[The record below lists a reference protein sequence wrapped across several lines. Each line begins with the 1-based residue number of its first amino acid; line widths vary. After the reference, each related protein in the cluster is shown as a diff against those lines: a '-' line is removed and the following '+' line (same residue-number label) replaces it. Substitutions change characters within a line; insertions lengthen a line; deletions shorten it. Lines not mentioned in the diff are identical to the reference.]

1 MAFSKDNRANTL
13 NGLLFVALLAM
24 AATYLAKFSF
34 FKQLAISPLIIGIV
48 IGMLYGN
55 SLRHKFPNDWHAG
68 ILFSTKT
75 LLRAG
80 IVFYGFRLTF
90 QHVVE
95 VGMTGIL
102 LSSIIVVT
110 TFVFGCWF
118 GIKVLKLDR
127 DTSILISAGSAICGA
142 AAVLA
147 TEPVIKAE
155 PYKTSIA
162 VATVVVFGTMAMFI
176 YPMLFQSGV
185 LGLTEQAM
193 GAYIGGTLH
202 EVAHVVGAGA
212 SMSDDVANTAIIVKM
227 LRVMLLAPFLL
238 ILSFWVAS
246 LCRKT
251 NKANISLNTN
261 SNSTNINT
269 QGDNGTK
276 TPITIPWFALGF
288 IGIVGFNSFNLL
300 PIEMVNNI
308 NQLDNFALTMAM
320 TALGMETRFNKF
332 KGVGFKPIYLASV
345 LFAYLMV
352 TGYFLS
358 YYLVV

>member
-1 MAFSKDNRANTL
+1 MAFSKDNRANTF

-24 AATYLAKFSF
+24 AATYMAEFSF

-48 IGMLYGN
+48 VGMLYGN
-55 SLRHKFPNDWHAG
+55 SLRYKFVNDWHAG

-90 QHVVE
+90 QDMLQ
-95 VGMTGIL
+95 VGLTGIL
-102 LSSIIVVT
+102 LSGIIVTT
-110 TFVFGCWF
+110 TFVFGYWF
-118 GIKVLKLDR
+118 GTKVLKLDR

-147 TEPVIKAE
+147 TERVIKAE

-162 VATVVVFGTMAMFI
+162 VATVVVFGTIAMFI
-176 YPMLFQSGV
+176 YPLLYKSGL

-212 SMSDDVANTAIIVKM
+212 SMNDEIANTAIIVKM

-238 ILSFWVAS
+238 ILSIWIAS
-246 LCRKT
+246 LCKQG
-251 NKANISLNTN
+251 NKANDHAKEGEN
-261 SNSTNINT
+261 
-269 QGDNGTK
+269 TK
-276 TPITIPWFALGF
+276 TAITIPWFALGF
-288 IGIVGFNSFNLL
+288 IGVVGFNSLNIL
-300 PIEMVNNI
+300 PVSWVDNI

-320 TALGMETRFNKF
+320 TALGMETRFNQF

-345 LFAYLMV
+345 LFAYLM
-352 TGYFLS
+352 TAGYLVS
-358 YYLVV
+358 YYLIA

>member
-1 MAFSKDNRANTL
+1 
-13 NGLLFVALLAM
+13 LFVALLAM
-24 AATYLAKFSF
+24 AATYMAEFSF

-48 IGMLYGN
+48 VGMLYGN
-55 SLRHKFPNDWHAG
+55 SLRHKFVNDWHAG

-90 QHVVE
+90 QDMLQ
-95 VGMTGIL
+95 VGLTGIL
-102 LSSIIVVT
+102 LSGIIVTT
-110 TFVFGCWF
+110 TFVFGYWF
-118 GIKVLKLDR
+118 GTKVLKLDR

-147 TEPVIKAE
+147 TERVIKAE

-162 VATVVVFGTMAMFI
+162 VATVVVFGTIAMFI
-176 YPMLFQSGV
+176 YPLLYKSGL

-212 SMSDDVANTAIIVKM
+212 SMNDEIANTAIIVKM

-238 ILSFWVAS
+238 ILSIWIAS
-246 LCRKT
+246 LCKQG
-251 NKANISLNTN
+251 NKANDHAKEGEN
-261 SNSTNINT
+261 
-269 QGDNGTK
+269 TK
-276 TPITIPWFALGF
+276 TAITIPWFALGF
-288 IGIVGFNSFNLL
+288 IGVVGFNSLNIL
-300 PIEMVNNI
+300 PVSWVDNI

-320 TALGMETRFNKF
+320 TALGMETRFNQF

-345 LFAYLMV
+345 LFAYLM
-352 TGYFLS
+352 TAGYLVS
-358 YYLVV
+358 YYLIA

>member
-1 MAFSKDNRANTL
+1 MAFSKDNRANTF

-24 AATYLAKFSF
+24 AATYMAEFSF

-48 IGMLYGN
+48 VGMLYGN
-55 SLRHKFPNDWHAG
+55 SLRYKFVNDWHAG

-90 QHVVE
+90 QDMLQ
-95 VGMTGIL
+95 VGLTGIL
-102 LSSIIVVT
+102 LSGIIVTT
-110 TFVFGCWF
+110 TFVFGYWF
-118 GIKVLKLDR
+118 GTKVLKLDR

-147 TEPVIKAE
+147 TERVIKAE

-162 VATVVVFGTMAMFI
+162 VATVVVFGTIAMFI
-176 YPMLFQSGV
+176 YPLLYKSGL

-212 SMSDDVANTAIIVKM
+212 SMNDEIANTAIIVKM

-238 ILSFWVAS
+238 ILSIWIAS
-246 LCRKT
+246 LCKQG
-251 NKANISLNTN
+251 NKANDHAKEREN
-261 SNSTNINT
+261 
-269 QGDNGTK
+269 TK
-276 TPITIPWFALGF
+276 TAITIPWFALGF
-288 IGIVGFNSFNLL
+288 IGVVGFNSLNIL
-300 PIEMVNNI
+300 PVSWVDNI

-320 TALGMETRFNKF
+320 TALGMETRFNQF

-345 LFAYLMV
+345 LFAYLM
-352 TGYFLS
+352 TAGYLVS
-358 YYLVV
+358 YYLIA

>member
-1 MAFSKDNRANTL
+1 MAFSKDNRANTF

-24 AATYLAKFSF
+24 AATYMAEFSF

-48 IGMLYGN
+48 VGMLYGN
-55 SLRHKFPNDWHAG
+55 SLRHKFVNDWHAG

-90 QHVVE
+90 QDMLQ
-95 VGMTGIL
+95 VGLTGIL
-102 LSSIIVVT
+102 LSGIIVTT
-110 TFVFGCWF
+110 TFVFGYWF
-118 GIKVLKLDR
+118 GTKVLKLDR

-147 TEPVIKAE
+147 TERVIKAE

-162 VATVVVFGTMAMFI
+162 VATVVVFGTIAMFI
-176 YPMLFQSGV
+176 YPLLYKSGL

-212 SMSDDVANTAIIVKM
+212 SMNDEIANTAIIVKM

-238 ILSFWVAS
+238 ILSIWIAS
-246 LCRKT
+246 LCKQG
-251 NKANISLNTN
+251 NKANDHTKEGEN
-261 SNSTNINT
+261 
-269 QGDNGTK
+269 TK
-276 TPITIPWFALGF
+276 TAITIPWFALGF
-288 IGIVGFNSFNLL
+288 IGVVGFNSLNIL
-300 PIEMVNNI
+300 PVHWVDNI

-320 TALGMETRFNKF
+320 TALGMETRFNQF

-345 LFAYLMV
+345 LFAYLM
-352 TGYFLS
+352 TAGYLVS
-358 YYLVV
+358 YYLIA

>member
-1 MAFSKDNRANTL
+1 MVFSKDNRANTF

-24 AATYLAKFSF
+24 AATYLAEFSF

-48 IGMLYGN
+48 VGMLYGN
-55 SLRHKFPNDWHAG
+55 SLRYKFVNDWHAG

-90 QHVVE
+90 QDMLQ
-95 VGMTGIL
+95 VGLTGIL
-102 LSSIIVVT
+102 LSGIIVTT
-110 TFVFGCWF
+110 TFVFGYWF
-118 GIKVLKLDR
+118 GTKVLKLDR

-147 TEPVIKAE
+147 TERVIKAE

-162 VATVVVFGTMAMFI
+162 VATVVVFGTIAMFI
-176 YPMLFQSGV
+176 YPLLYKSGL

-212 SMSDDVANTAIIVKM
+212 SMNDEIANTAIIVKM

-238 ILSFWVAS
+238 ILSIWIAS
-246 LCRKT
+246 LCKQR
-251 NKANISLNTN
+251 NKANDHAKEGEN
-261 SNSTNINT
+261 
-269 QGDNGTK
+269 TK
-276 TPITIPWFALGF
+276 TAITIPWFALGF
-288 IGIVGFNSFNLL
+288 IGVVGFNSLNIL
-300 PIEMVNNI
+300 PVSWLDNI

-320 TALGMETRFNKF
+320 TALGMETRFNQF

-345 LFAYLMV
+345 LFAYLM
-352 TGYFLS
+352 TAGYLVS
-358 YYLVV
+358 YYLIA

>member
-1 MAFSKDNRANTL
+1 MMAFSKDKRVNTL

-24 AATYLAKFSF
+24 AATYLAELSF
-34 FKQLAISPLIIGIV
+34 FKQLGISPLIIGIV
-48 IGMLYGN
+48 VGMLYGN
-55 SLRHKFPNDWHAG
+55 SLRHNFPTEWQGG

-90 QHVVE
+90 QHVVQ
-95 VGMTGIL
+95 VGATGIL
-102 LSSIIVVT
+102 LSLIIVVS
-110 TFVFGCWF
+110 TFILGCWF

-162 VATVVVFGTMAMFI
+162 VATVVVFGTIAMFI
-176 YPMLFQSGV
+176 YPLLFQSDV

-193 GAYIGGTLH
+193 GAYTGGTLH

-212 SMSDDVANTAIIVKM
+212 SMGDEVANTAIIVKM

-238 ILSFWVAS
+238 ILSFWIAN

-251 NKANISLNTN
+251 NKEDREANVK
-261 SNSTNINT
+261 STA
-269 QGDNGTK
+269 K
-276 TPITIPWFALGF
+276 SAITIPWFALGF
-288 IGIVGFNSFNLL
+288 IGIVGFNSLNLL
-300 PIEMVNNI
+300 PINLVDNI

-320 TALGMETRFNKF
+320 TALGMETRFAKF

-345 LFAYLMV
+345 LFVYLMMA
-352 TGYFLS
+352 GYFLS
-358 YYLVV
+358 YTLLN

>member
-1 MAFSKDNRANTL
+1 MAFSKDNRANTF

-24 AATYLAKFSF
+24 AAIYMAEFSF

-48 IGMLYGN
+48 VGMLYGN
-55 SLRHKFPNDWHAG
+55 SLRYKFPNDWHAG

-90 QHVVE
+90 QDMLQ
-95 VGMTGIL
+95 VGLTGIL
-102 LSSIIVVT
+102 LSGIIVTT
-110 TFVFGCWF
+110 TFIFGYWF
-118 GIKVLKLDR
+118 GTKVLKLDR

-147 TEPVIKAE
+147 TERVIKAE

-162 VATVVVFGTMAMFI
+162 VATVVVFGTIAMFI
-176 YPMLFQSGV
+176 YPLLYKSGL

-212 SMSDDVANTAIIVKM
+212 SMNDEIANTAIIVKM

-238 ILSFWVAS
+238 ILSIWIAS
-246 LCRKT
+246 LCKQG
-251 NKANISLNTN
+251 NKANDHAKEGEN
-261 SNSTNINT
+261 
-269 QGDNGTK
+269 TK
-276 TPITIPWFALGF
+276 TAITIPWFALGF
-288 IGIVGFNSFNLL
+288 IGVVGFNSLNIL
-300 PIEMVNNI
+300 PVHWVDNI

-320 TALGMETRFNKF
+320 TALGMETRFNQF

-345 LFAYLMV
+345 LFAYLM
-352 TGYFLS
+352 TAGYLVS
-358 YYLVV
+358 YYLIA

>member
-1 MAFSKDNRANTL
+1 MAFSKDNRANTF

-24 AATYLAKFSF
+24 AATYLAEFSF

-48 IGMLYGN
+48 VGMFYGN
-55 SLRHKFPNDWHAG
+55 SLRYKFVNDWHAG

-90 QHVVE
+90 QDMLQ
-95 VGMTGIL
+95 VGLTGIL
-102 LSSIIVVT
+102 LSGIIVTT
-110 TFVFGCWF
+110 TFVFGYWF

-147 TEPVIKAE
+147 TERVIKAE

-162 VATVVVFGTMAMFI
+162 VATVVVFGTIAMFI
-176 YPMLFQSGV
+176 YPLLYKSGL

-212 SMSDDVANTAIIVKM
+212 SMNDEIANTAIIVKM

-238 ILSFWVAS
+238 ILSIWIAS
-246 LCRKT
+246 LCKQG
-251 NKANISLNTN
+251 NKANDHAKEGEN
-261 SNSTNINT
+261 
-269 QGDNGTK
+269 TK
-276 TPITIPWFALGF
+276 TAITIPWFALGF
-288 IGIVGFNSFNLL
+288 IGVVGFNSLNIL
-300 PIEMVNNI
+300 PVHWVDNI

-320 TALGMETRFNKF
+320 TALGMETRFNQF

-345 LFAYLMV
+345 LFAYLM
-352 TGYFLS
+352 TAGYLVS
-358 YYLVV
+358 YYLIA

>member
-1 MAFSKDNRANTL
+1 MSFSKNNKTNTL
-13 NGLLFVALLAM
+13 NGLLFVALFAM
-24 AATYLAKFSF
+24 AATYLAEFSF

-48 IGMLYGN
+48 VGMLYGN
-55 SLRHKFPNDWHAG
+55 SFAYKLPNDWQAG

-75 LLRAG
+75 LLRLG

-90 QHVVE
+90 QNVVE
-95 VGMTGIL
+95 VGVSGVL
-102 LSSIIVVT
+102 LSSIIVIT
-110 TFVFGCWF
+110 TFAFGYWF

-127 DTSILISAGSAICGA
+127 DLSILISAGSAICGA

-162 VATVVVFGTMAMFI
+162 VATVVVFGTIAMFI
-176 YPMLFQSGV
+176 YPLLHQNGL

-212 SMSDDVANTAIIVKM
+212 SMSDEVANTAIIVKM

-238 ILSFWVAS
+238 VLSIWIARLYRQGIKVS
-246 LCRKT
+246 ENSEDKKNT
-251 NKANISLNTN
+251 KAA
-261 SNSTNINT
+261 
-269 QGDNGTK
+269 
-276 TPITIPWFALGF
+276 ITIPWFALGF
-288 IGIVGFNSFNLL
+288 IGIVGFNSLNLL
-300 PIEMVNNI
+300 PVHLVEDI

-320 TALGMETRFNKF
+320 TALGMETRFSKF
-332 KGVGFKPIYLASV
+332 KDVGFKPIYLASI
-345 LFAYLMV
+345 LFVYLMV
-352 TGYFLS
+352 AGYLLS
-358 YYLVV
+358 YYLIN

>member
-1 MAFSKDNRANTL
+1 MAFSKDNRANTF

-24 AATYLAKFSF
+24 AATYMAEFSF
-34 FKQLAISPLIIGIV
+34 FKQLAISPLIIGIIV
-48 IGMLYGN
+48 GMFYGN

-90 QHVVE
+90 QDVIQ
-95 VGMTGIL
+95 VGVTGIF
-102 LSSIIVVT
+102 LSGIIVTT
-110 TFVFGCWF
+110 TFVFGYWF
-118 GIKVLKLDR
+118 GTKVLKLDR

-147 TEPVIKAE
+147 TERVIKAE

-162 VATVVVFGTMAMFI
+162 VGTVVVFGTIAMFI
-176 YPMLFQSGV
+176 YPLLYRSGL
-185 LGLTEQAM
+185 LGLTPQAM

-212 SMSDDVANTAIIVKM
+212 SMNDEIANTAIIVKM

-238 ILSFWVAS
+238 MLSICIAS
-246 LCRKT
+246 LCKQG
-251 NKANISLNTN
+251 NKANANAKEGENTN
-261 SNSTNINT
+261 TT
-269 QGDNGTK
+269 
-276 TPITIPWFALGF
+276 ITIPWFALGF
-288 IGIVGFNSFNLL
+288 IGVVSFNSLNIL
-300 PIEMVNNI
+300 PVHWVDNI

-320 TALGMETRFNKF
+320 TALGMETRFNQF
-332 KGVGFKPIYLASV
+332 KGVGFKPIYLAGV
-345 LFAYLMV
+345 LFVYLM
-352 TGYFLS
+352 TAGYLLS
-358 YYLVV
+358 YYLLA

>member
-1 MAFSKDNRANTL
+1 MAFSKGNRANTL

-24 AATYLAKFSF
+24 ASTYMAEFSF

-48 IGMLYGN
+48 VGMLYGN

-68 ILFSTKT
+68 IVFSTKT

-80 IVFYGFRLTF
+80 IVLYGFRLTF
-90 QHVVE
+90 QNVVE
-95 VGMTGIL
+95 VGISGIL
-102 LSSIIVVT
+102 LSSIVVVT
-110 TFVFGCWF
+110 TFVLGYWF
-118 GIKVLKLDR
+118 GTKVLKLDR

-162 VATVVVFGTMAMFI
+162 IATVVVFGTIAMFI
-176 YPMLFQSGV
+176 YPLVYQSGI
-185 LGLTEQAM
+185 LGLTKQAM
-193 GAYIGGTLH
+193 GAYTGGTLH

-212 SMSDDVANTAIIVKM
+212 SMGDDIANTAIIVKM

-238 ILSFWVAS
+238 VLSIWIAR
-246 LCRKT
+246 LCKQKS
-251 NKANISLNTN
+251 KANNNDSNNENNSANTN
-261 SNSTNINT
+261 TN
-269 QGDNGTK
+269 TK
-276 TPITIPWFALGF
+276 TAITIPWFAVGF
-288 IGIVGFNSFNLL
+288 IGVVGFNSFNLL
-300 PIEMVNNI
+300 PVDLVNNI
-308 NQLDNFALTMAM
+308 NQLDTFALTMAM

-345 LFAYLMV
+345 LFIYLMTV
-352 TGYFLS
+352 GYLLS
-358 YYLVV
+358 YWFFV

>member
-24 AATYLAKFSF
+24 SATYIAEFSF
-34 FKQLAISPLIIGIV
+34 FKQLAISPLIIGIIV
-48 IGMLYGN
+48 GILYGN
-55 SLRHKFPNDWHAG
+55 SLRHKLPNDWHAG
-68 ILFSTKT
+68 IIFSTKT

-90 QHVVE
+90 QNVVQIG
-95 VGMTGIL
+95 VSGIL
-102 LSSIIVVT
+102 LSCIIVIT
-110 TFVFGCWF
+110 TFVFGYWF
-118 GIKVLKLDR
+118 GTKVLKLDR

-162 VATVVVFGTMAMFI
+162 VATVVVFGTIAMFI
-176 YPMLFQSGV
+176 YPLLFQSGL

-212 SMSDDVANTAIIVKM
+212 SMSHEVANTAIIVKM

-238 ILSFWVAS
+238 VLSIWIAS
-246 LCRKT
+246 LGRQS
-251 NKANISLNTN
+251 NKESDNTKERE
-261 SNSTNINT
+261 NT
-269 QGDNGTK
+269 K
-276 TPITIPWFALGF
+276 AIIAIPWFALGF
-288 IGIVGFNSFNLL
+288 IGIVGFNSLDFLSVNL
-300 PIEMVNNI
+300 VDNI

-320 TALGMETRFNKF
+320 TALGMETRFNQF

-345 LFAYLMV
+345 LFIYLM
-352 TGYFLS
+352 TAGYVLS
-358 YYLVV
+358 SYLVA